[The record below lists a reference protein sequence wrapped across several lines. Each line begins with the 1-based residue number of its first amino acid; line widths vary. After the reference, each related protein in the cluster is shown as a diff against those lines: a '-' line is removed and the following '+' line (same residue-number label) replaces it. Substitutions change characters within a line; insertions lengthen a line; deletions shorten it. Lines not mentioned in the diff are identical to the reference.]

1 MDYFLLKLIIAVLL
15 VFFISLL
22 PIISIGIILKRK
34 LVKGLKYTLIISL
47 SILQLW
53 IFYSAFTAFYPE
65 DSFYIEEYK
74 TVIGIA
80 APASAKIVRKSASYP
95 DFHGN
100 YCSAS
105 LMELS
110 VSDYNRLYKKIAHD
124 KSFYAADLIYSDTL
138 KDILDKKQIK
148 NMIMIKQHKMNN
160 VGQNSYIGF
169 LNDRKS
175 ILIYFVNL

>member
-1 MDYFLLKLIIAVLL
+1 MNYFLLIMAVLL
-15 VFFISLL
+15 IFFISLL
-22 PIISIGIILKRK
+22 PIIFICIILKRK

-65 DSFYIEEYK
+65 DSFYTEEYK

-80 APASAKIVRKSASYP
+80 APASAKIVKKSASYP
-95 DFHGN
+95 DLHGD

-110 VSDYNRLYKKIAHD
+110 VGDYKRLYEKISND
-124 KSFYAADLIYSDTL
+124 KSFYNADFIYSDTL
-138 KDILDKKQIK
+138 NDILDKEQIK
-148 NMIMIKQHKMNN
+148 NIIMIKQHKTNY
-160 VGQNSYIGF
+160 VGQNCYIGF

-175 ILIYFVNL
+175 ILIYFVNS